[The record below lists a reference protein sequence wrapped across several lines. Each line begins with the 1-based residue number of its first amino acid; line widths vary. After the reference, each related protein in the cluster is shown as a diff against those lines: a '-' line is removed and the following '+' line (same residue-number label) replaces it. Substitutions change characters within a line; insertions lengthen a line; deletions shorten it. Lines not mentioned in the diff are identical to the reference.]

1 MQSFNLLRLSHFLV
15 TVGANAPLDDL
26 PVGVRKLEL
35 ELEASGTEAEAALL
49 AAALPVEEREG
60 LGAIVTRHE
69 GRISQQ

>member
-1 MQSFNLLRLSHFLV
+1 M

-49 AAALPVEEREG
+49 AAALPVEE
-60 LGAIVTRHE
+60 
-69 GRISQQ
+69 